1 MGKMILFLQGL
12 FLIILLSNTNFS
24 HAQKTET
31 SLDDHAIF
39 DQALELFENQKYGA
53 AQERF
58 QQYLKI
64 GESELLKSDA
74 RFYTARSA
82 MELYQ
87 KQTPHRFKEYIERYP
102 EKPKLPL
109 AYFNLGKY
117 HFREKEFDK
126 ATQWL
131 AKIKSNPTIA
141 AHKNEYQFMLG
152 YGYYKKKEYAKAKK
166 AFEPVIER
174 SNNYYALANY
184 YYGYIAYQNDNYA
197 SAITNFKKIQGDEKF
212 SKIVPVYITQFYLM
226 QGKYQEAA
234 QYGKEALDQKKI
246 GKKDEIRS
254 FIGEA
259 NYHLEQYDQVIK
271 YLEPLA
277 KKDFNF
283 TSEQHYEL
291 GFALFKDRKF
301 EASLPQLKAL
311 QIQEDTLGQN
321 SSFHLGMA
329 YLHTGEKLKA
339 RNSFLFASGFSYDPE
354 IKKRASF
361 NYAKISYDLNY
372 QKEAIQKLRAFA
384 KEYPGTNL
392 AKEAQSLLGDI
403 LLATQNFK
411 QALEI
416 IEEIPERGEEIK
428 GSYQKIT
435 YQYGLEKFK
444 NKNYKDARELFIK
457 SIRNAKNPKY
467 KALAYFWLAESYFN
481 LQNYSSAYRE
491 YKNFLYVDASKNTPY
506 HTLGHYN
513 LGYSKFQE
521 KAYQKALAHFEDF
534 INVKGK
540 QDDRNTKKYKD
551 GLLRIADC
559 HFALK
564 NYDQATSY
572 YSKVIN
578 QGGRNVPYALYQRGI
593 IKGLKNQPE
602 AKIAN
607 LKSISLNHSSSTYVD
622 DALFEIANTYFA
634 QSNYNLATNQFRYLI
649 QDFQESPYYR
659 AALLK
664 IGLIHYNKKEDQQAT
679 QQFKKIISEYPYSEE
694 AKEAMSTLRSI
705 YIEKG
710 QADSLFTFLDQV
722 PNAELSASLKD
733 SLTYSSAFSHMSR
746 NNCNKAIPEF
756 KDYINQYEKGYYIVQ
771 ANYYLGT
778 CLARQGNS
786 TEAAMRFEEVI
797 SRSPNKFLEQALEN
811 AARIYYEQ
819 DNCVKGLPRFAQL
832 EKIANQQKNLLFAL
846 SGQVRCHFDQNNT
859 EKTLK
864 KAQQII
870 NLNYA
875 SSENTNEARFYM
887 GKTYLKKG
895 DTAKALQSLKQVA
908 ESDNSERGAEAQ
920 YLVAETQFNL
930 GKLEQ
935 AKKSIY
941 VIRDV
946 FTGYDYWVAKG
957 FILLSDVFVAMDDP
971 FQAKHTLKS
980 VIDNYEGAQ
989 LKQIAKKKLEQV
1001 KALEAQQKDEKE
1013 EPRMVPD
1020 TVKQQETPQN

>member
-1 MGKMILFLQGL
+1 M
-12 FLIILLSNTNFS
+12 
-24 HAQKTET
+24 
-31 SLDDHAIF
+31 
-39 DQALELFENQKYGA
+39 
-53 AQERF
+53 
-58 QQYLKI
+58 
-64 GESELLKSDA
+64 
-74 RFYTARSA
+74 
-82 MELYQ
+82 
-87 KQTPHRFKEYIERYP
+87 
-102 EKPKLPL
+102 
-109 AYFNLGKY
+109 
-117 HFREKEFDK
+117 
-126 ATQWL
+126 

-141 AHKNEYQFMLG
+141 PHKNEYQFMLG

-291 GFALFKDRKF
+291 GIALFKDRKF

-354 IKKRASF
+354 IEKRASF

-411 QALEI
+411 QALKI

-457 SIRNAKNPKY
+457 SIRNAKDPKF

-521 KAYQKALAHFEDF
+521 KAYQEALAHFEDF

-572 YSKVIN
+572 FSKVIN
-578 QGGRNVPYALYQRGI
+578 QGGRNVPYALYQRG
-593 IKGLKNQPE
+593 
-602 AKIAN
+602 
-607 LKSISLNHSSSTYVD
+607 
-622 DALFEIANTYFA
+622 
-634 QSNYNLATNQFRYLI
+634 
-649 QDFQESPYYR
+649 
-659 AALLK
+659 
-664 IGLIHYNKKEDQQAT
+664 
-679 QQFKKIISEYPYSEE
+679 
-694 AKEAMSTLRSI
+694 
-705 YIEKG
+705 
-710 QADSLFTFLDQV
+710 
-722 PNAELSASLKD
+722 
-733 SLTYSSAFSHMSR
+733 
-746 NNCNKAIPEF
+746 
-756 KDYINQYEKGYYIVQ
+756 
-771 ANYYLGT
+771 
-778 CLARQGNS
+778 
-786 TEAAMRFEEVI
+786 
-797 SRSPNKFLEQALEN
+797 
-811 AARIYYEQ
+811 
-819 DNCVKGLPRFAQL
+819 
-832 EKIANQQKNLLFAL
+832 
-846 SGQVRCHFDQNNT
+846 
-859 EKTLK
+859 
-864 KAQQII
+864 
-870 NLNYA
+870 
-875 SSENTNEARFYM
+875 
-887 GKTYLKKG
+887 
-895 DTAKALQSLKQVA
+895 
-908 ESDNSERGAEAQ
+908 
-920 YLVAETQFNL
+920 
-930 GKLEQ
+930 
-935 AKKSIY
+935 
-941 VIRDV
+941 
-946 FTGYDYWVAKG
+946 
-957 FILLSDVFVAMDDP
+957 
-971 FQAKHTLKS
+971 
-980 VIDNYEGAQ
+980 
-989 LKQIAKKKLEQV
+989 
-1001 KALEAQQKDEKE
+1001 
-1013 EPRMVPD
+1013 
-1020 TVKQQETPQN
+1020 